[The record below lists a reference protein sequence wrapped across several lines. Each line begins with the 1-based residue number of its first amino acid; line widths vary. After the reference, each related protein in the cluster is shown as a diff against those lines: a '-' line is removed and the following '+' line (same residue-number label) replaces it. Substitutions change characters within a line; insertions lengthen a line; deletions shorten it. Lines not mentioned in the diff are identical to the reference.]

1 MVMNAV
7 TLQALLFSKMTAKG
21 WLVTITTPDGT
32 ITPTSLNDLAQV
44 IAEAVVEHVTA
55 AGLATIPA
63 DIVMVGCT
71 GGPTPVVPVLNP
83 APIPLAIT

>member
-7 TLQALLFSKMTAKG
+7 TLQALLFAKMQAKG
-21 WLVTITTPDGT
+21 WKVTVTTPDGSVT
-32 ITPTSLNDLAQV
+32 ETGLDDLAQV

-63 DIVMVGCT
+63 GIVMVGCT

-83 APIPLAIT
+83 IPIPLAIT

>member
-55 AGLATIPA
+55 SAVATIPMSA
-63 DIVMVGCT
+63 VIVA
-71 GGPTPVVPVLNP
+71 VVPGPPAAGTPNP